1 MSATSDHPTNPHS
14 PACGSADARNAEHAL
29 AYSPRAFFDR
39 LLGTQTPVVLDV
51 GAHRGESI
59 RFFKAIYPQ
68 CHLYSFEP
76 DPHNFAE
83 LEKVSTQFGTVA
95 VQVALGEKK
104 EQCRYYRQGISHLG
118 GLLPIDPQSRDSLG
132 YARNAANEAIE
143 VRKTS
148 LDLACAELGIDHVH
162 ILKID
167 VQGYESQVLQGC
179 TRMLRHTDCA
189 VIEIGL
195 YDFYGKTSSFVEVVN
210 LMHAAGF
217 SLWDIAKL
225 SKNPK
230 SLRTDWIEV
239 VYRRDNAVTQE
250 PGEFLSKS

>member
-1 MSATSDHPTNPHS
+1 MSAAGGDPPNAHS
-14 PACGSADARNAEHAL
+14 PACGSADVRNTEHAL

-39 LLGTQTPVVLDV
+39 LLATHAPVVLDV

-68 CHLYSFEP
+68 CRLYSFEP
-76 DPHNFAE
+76 DPQNFAE
-83 LEKVSTQFGTVA
+83 LEKVSAQFGTA
-95 VQVALGEKK
+95 SVQVALGEKQ

-118 GLLPIDPQSRDSLG
+118 GLLPIDPQSQDSLG
-132 YARNAANEAIE
+132 YARQAANEAIP

-167 VQGYESQVLQGC
+167 VQGYESQVLQGG
-179 TRMLRHTDCA
+179 TRMLQHTDCA
-189 VIEIGL
+189 LIEIGL

-210 LMHAAGF
+210 LMHGAGF

-239 VYRRDNAVTQE
+239 VYRRDGAPIPGE
-250 PGEFLSKS
+250 PG